1 VPSLRSRIVPTGRMH
16 RLARMVGRRNTL
28 KRPVD
33 RLEGAILIALVA
45 MFGVAVAV
53 GAILGTRTY
62 AAQRAAA
69 SGLRPVTAVL
79 IQPGP
84 PAGSLPRLGQAR
96 ASWPA
101 PGGGERS
108 GVLTTATVPGIVG
121 AAAGSRMPVWLNSA
135 GQPAA
140 PPPGQAVM
148 IIYALVTSG
157 AVAAI
162 AVVALLI
169 AYAVARYALDR
180 RRLAAWELA
189 WAWTGPSWTARR

>member
-62 AAQRAAA
+62 ATQRAAS

-79 IQPGP
+79 LQPGP
-84 PAGSLPRLGQAR
+84 PDGSLPRLGQAR

-101 PGGGERS
+101 PGGERS

-121 AAAGSRMPVWLNSA
+121 AAAGTRMPVWLTSA

-169 AYAVARYALDR
+169 AYAVARHALDR

-189 WAWTGPSWTARR
+189 WDWTGPSWTARR